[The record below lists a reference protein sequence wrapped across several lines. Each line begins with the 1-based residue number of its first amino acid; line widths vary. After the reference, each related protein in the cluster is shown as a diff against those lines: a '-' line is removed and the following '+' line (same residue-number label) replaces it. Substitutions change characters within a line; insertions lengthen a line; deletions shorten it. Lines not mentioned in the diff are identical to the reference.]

1 MRQFPGEH
9 DDFKW
14 LNYAHHHPTEEIKA
28 TPLSKPHSPFFCSS
42 QIVKYASRPY
52 YNMLYYDGHAETYL
66 LLINMVIG
74 SLLHVEK
81 HRGDLNQHTYKAN
94 VKLTLAGDDPSNP

>member
-1 MRQFPGEH
+1 
-9 DDFKW
+9 
-14 LNYAHHHPTEEIKA
+14 
-28 TPLSKPHSPFFCSS
+28 
-42 QIVKYASRPY
+42 
-52 YNMLYYDGHAETYL
+52 MLYYDGHAETYL